1 MGTHTVHFDIVVR
14 RHVCFDNHNEGPKS
28 VFFVFKNFNETEYE
42 EIEALDVS
50 NCRVTPNVSLNDS
63 TDLRLNVICVVRI
76 TGECST
82 YVSLVLLKHLV
93 GVL

>member
-1 MGTHTVHFDIVVR
+1 MGTHTVHFDIVIR
-14 RHVCFDNHNEGPKS
+14 RHVCFDNHNQGPKS
-28 VFFVFKNFNETEYE
+28 VLLVFKHFNETKYE
-42 EIEALDVS
+42 EIESLNVA
-50 NCRVTPNVSLNDS
+50 NRRVAPNVSLNDS
-63 TDLRLNVICVVRI
+63 SNLRLDVVCVVRI